1 MPATT
6 TPSTTTKTTARRPT
20 RVRATVDKILS
31 ATLQLIAERGASS
44 LSISEVC
51 RTANIAR
58 PTFYRHFPTLEDLID
73 ALFKRL
79 CDDFDQEIRTAIDN
93 NPGPENR
100 IEVFASYLAKRL
112 EFPGTRMIH
121 VPDADFS
128 KHLVDKYFE
137 NRRAIFEWVLDPL
150 FDLSETLSGKQ
161 IDRRL
166 AADILVRYYISLQ
179 EHNIDTPEDPR
190 SGLRQLMQALLHL
203 RPEHS

>member
-1 MPATT
+1 VPATT
-6 TPSTTTKTTARRPT
+6 AKRPT

-31 ATLQLIAERGASS
+31 ATLQLVAERGAGS

-58 PTFYRHFPTLEDLID
+58 PTLYRHFPTLEDLTD

-79 CDDFDQEIRTAIDN
+79 CDDFDAEIRAAVDRDPEPEKRID
-93 NPGPENR
+93 
-100 IEVFASYLAKRL
+100 VFASYLAKRL
-112 EFPGTRMIH
+112 ESPGTRMIH

-128 KHLVDKYFE
+128 KQLVNKYFE
-137 NRRAIFEWVLDPL
+137 NRRAIFEWVLGPL
-150 FDLSETLSGKQ
+150 FDLSETLSGKP

-179 EHNIDTPEDPR
+179 EHNTITPENPR
-190 SGLRQLMQALLHL
+190 AGLRQLMRALLHL